1 MSIINQN
8 YLTFG
13 LNAIYVQCIRLLALP
28 LSNLSFKCQFKCHPI
43 CHSSVIQLV
52 PKISTNK
59 YFNHNYQSLNQND

>member
-28 LSNLSFKCQFKCHPI
+28 LSNLSFKCHPI